1 MSHSFLSARN
11 GALALPRVARLTALA
26 AGLLALLPSCSDDE
40 KYIIVDPVVTNPDR
54 ISVPQAALHPEGI
67 QWDEANKRFIVSS
80 RTKGFISTVKDDSTF
95 AQLADDQRLIS
106 TIGVHLDAGRNRVLV
121 AVSDNGANN
130 ARSNANGLVTLR
142 KRAAVAIFNNTTG
155 ALINYVDLGGLP
167 GATTYPNAAN
177 YPNHFANDIAV
188 DKDGNAYVTD
198 SYAPIIYKVDPQGAA
213 SVFLTSPQFDPGTG
227 FGLNGLVYHPD
238 GYLIVAKANTGT
250 LFKVPIATPASFTTI
265 TNAAGL
271 TLTGADG
278 LLLTDPQTLL
288 LVSGS
293 QGTVYRLSS
302 TDAWA
307 NVRSTGTFAT
317 GAVSPTTITK
327 RGNDAYVLYP
337 YTATAPRFKIVKVS
351 F

>member
-1 MSHSFLSARN
+1 MSRSAFSGRRRPVR
-11 GALALPRVARLTALA
+11 LPRFVVLAALA
-26 AGLLALLPSCSDDE
+26 AGLLGTLPGCSKDE
-40 KYIIVDPVVTNPDR
+40 DITTPTVTNPDR
-54 ISVPQAALHPEGI
+54 ISVPQAALHPEGV
-67 QWDEANKRFIVSS
+67 QYDDANKRFIVSS
-80 RTKGFISTVKDDSTF
+80 RTKGVISTVKDDSTF
-95 AQLADDQRLIS
+95 AQLADDSRLIS
-106 TIGVHLDAGRNRVLV
+106 TIGVNLDAGRNRVLV
-121 AVSDNGANN
+121 AVSDNGVNP
-130 ARSNANGLVTLR
+130 ARTTAATLR
-142 KRAAVAIFNNTTG
+142 KRAALAIFNNTSG
-155 ALINYVDLGGLP
+155 ALLNYVDLGGLP
-167 GATTYPNAAN
+167 AAAT

-198 SYAPIIYKVDPQGAA
+198 SNAPIIYKVDPQGVA
-213 SVFLTSPQFDPGTG
+213 SVFLTSPQFDAGTA
-227 FGLNGLVYHPD
+227 FGLNGIVYHPD

-250 LFKVPIATPASFTTI
+250 LYKVPIATPASFTAV

-271 TLTGADG
+271 SLTGADG

-293 QGTVYRLSS
+293 QSTVYRLSS

-327 RGNDAYVLYP
+327 RGSDAYVLYP
-337 YTATAPRFKIVKVS
+337 YTATSPRFKIVKVR

>member
-1 MSHSFLSARN
+1 VQ
-11 GALALPRVARLTALA
+11 LPRFVLLTALT
-26 AGLLALLPSCSDDE
+26 AGLLGGLPGCSKDDE
-40 KYIIVDPVVTNPDR
+40 PAMPTATNPDR

-80 RTKGFISTVKDDSTF
+80 RTKGAISTVRDDSTF
-95 AQLADDQRLIS
+95 AQLADNANLIS
-106 TIGVHLDAGRNRVLV
+106 TIGVNLDAGRNRVLV
-121 AVSDNGANN
+121 AVSDMGANT
-130 ARSNANGLVTLR
+130 ARSTAASLR
-142 KRAAVAIFNNTTG
+142 KRAGLAIFNNTTG
-155 ALINYVDLGGLP
+155 ALLNYVDLVSGLP
-167 GATTYPNAAN
+167 ATTAAA

-188 DKDGNAYVTD
+188 DAAGNAYVTD
-198 SYAPIIYKVDPQGAA
+198 SSAPIIYKVDPQGVA
-213 SVFLTSPQFDPGTG
+213 SVFLTSTQFDAGTA
-227 FGLNGLVYHPD
+227 FGLNGIVYHPD

-250 LFKVPIATPASFTTI
+250 LFKVPIANPTSFTTI

-293 QGTVYRLSS
+293 QSTVYRLSS

-327 RGNDAYVLYP
+327 RGSDAYVLYP

>member
-1 MSHSFLSARN
+1 MLNRSLLTPA
-11 GALALPRVARLTALA
+11 ALPRLVRLTAVA
-26 AGLLALLPSCSDDE
+26 AGLLALLPSCSKDSE
-40 KYIIVDPVVTNPDR
+40 PAAATPAAPAR
-54 ISVPQAALHPEGI
+54 ISVPQAGLHPEGV

-80 RTKGFISTVKDDSTF
+80 RTKGFISTVRDDSTF
-95 AQLADDQRLIS
+95 AQLADNQNLLS

-121 AVSDNGANN
+121 AVSDNGANT
-130 ARSNANGLVTLR
+130 ARSTAATLR
-142 KRAAVAIFNNTTG
+142 KRAGLAIFNNTSG
-155 ALINYVDLGGLP
+155 ALISYVDLGGLP
-167 GATTYPNAAN
+167 AAAT

-188 DKDGNAYVTD
+188 DAAGNAYVTD
-198 SYAPIIYKVDPQGAA
+198 SNAPIIYKVDPQGVA
-213 SVFLTSPQFDPGTG
+213 SVFLTSPQFDAGTA

-250 LFKVPIATPASFTTI
+250 LFKVPIANPAGFTTI
-265 TNAAGL
+265 TNAVGL
-271 TLTGADG
+271 SLTGADG

-293 QGTVYRLSS
+293 QSTVYRLSS

-317 GAVSPTTITK
+317 GTVSPTTITK
-327 RGNDAYVLYP
+327 RGSDAYVLYT
-337 YTATAPRFKIVKVS
+337 YSATAPRFKIVKVS

>member
-1 MSHSFLSARN
+1 MRFSFSAFPIGRVR
-11 GALALPRVARLTALA
+11 LPHIIRLTALA
-26 AGLLALLPSCSDDE
+26 VGFLGLLPSCSDDDE
-40 KYIIVDPVVTNPDR
+40 PTTPTVTNPAR

-80 RTKGFISTVKDDSTF
+80 RTKGVINTVRDDSTF
-95 AQLADDQRLIS
+95 TQLADDSRLAS
-106 TIGVHLDAGRNRVLV
+106 TIGVNLDAGRNRVLV
-121 AVSDNGANN
+121 AVSDNGTNT
-130 ARSNANGLVTLR
+130 ARTSSATLR
-142 KRAAVAIFNNTTG
+142 KRAALAIFNNTTG
-155 ALINYVDLGGLP
+155 TLLNYVDLGGQQ
-167 GATTYPNAAN
+167 GTTTYPNAAN

-188 DKDGNAYVTD
+188 DAAGNAYVTD
-198 SYAPIIYKVDPQGAA
+198 SFAPIIYKVDPQGGA

-227 FGLNGLVYHPD
+227 FGLNGIVYHPD

-250 LFKVPIATPASFTTI
+250 LFKVPIANPTSFTTI

-271 TLTGADG
+271 SLTGADG

-293 QGTVYRLSS
+293 QSTVYRLSS

-327 RGNDAYVLYP
+327 RGSDAYVLYT

>member
-1 MSHSFLSARN
+1 MLLSFPAFQIGPVR
-11 GALALPRVARLTALA
+11 LPHVVRFVTLA
-26 AGLLALLPSCSDDE
+26 AGLLVLLPGCSDDDDSTTPTL
-40 KYIIVDPVVTNPDR
+40 INPDR

-67 QWDEANKRFIVSS
+67 QYDEANKRFIVSS
-80 RTKGFISTVKDDSTF
+80 RTKGAIGTVRDDSTF
-95 AQLADDQRLIS
+95 AQLADDPRLIS
-106 TIGVHLDAGRNRVLV
+106 TIGANLDAGRNRVLV
-121 AVSDNGANN
+121 AVSDNGVNPTRTTA
-130 ARSNANGLVTLR
+130 ATLR
-142 KRAAVAIFNNTTG
+142 KRAALAIFNNTTG
-155 ALINYVDLGGLP
+155 ALLNYVDLAGLP
-167 GATTYPNAAN
+167 AAAT

-188 DKDGNAYVTD
+188 DAAGNAYVTD
-198 SYAPIIYKVDPQGAA
+198 SNAPIIYKVDPQGVA
-213 SVFLTSPQFDPGTG
+213 SVFLTSPQFDAGTA

-250 LFKVPIATPASFTTI
+250 LFKVPIANPTSFTAI

-271 TLTGADG
+271 SLTGADG

-293 QGTVYRLSS
+293 QSTVYRLSS

-307 NVRSTGTFAT
+307 NLRSTGTFAT
-317 GAVSPTTITK
+317 GVVSPTTITK
-327 RGNDAYVLYP
+327 RGSDAYVLYP

>member
-1 MSHSFLSARN
+1 MLHSFQSFSL
-11 GALALPRVARLTALA
+11 GASRLPRAMRLTALA
-26 AGLLALLPSCSDDE
+26 AGLLALLPSCSKDDE
-40 KYIIVDPVVTNPDR
+40 PTTPTVTAPDR
-54 ISVPQAALHPEGI
+54 LSVPQAALHPEGI

-80 RTKGFISTVKDDSTF
+80 RTKGFIGTVKDDSTF
-95 AQLADDQRLIS
+95 AQLADEQRLIS
-106 TIGVHLDAGRNRVLV
+106 TIGVNLDAGRNRVLV
-121 AVSDNGANN
+121 AVSDNGVNPGRTSA
-130 ARSNANGLVTLR
+130 ATLR
-142 KRAAVAIFNNTTG
+142 KRAALAIFNNTTG
-155 ALINYVDLGGLP
+155 ALLNYVDLGGLP
-167 GATTYPNAAN
+167 AAAT

-198 SYAPIIYKVDPQGAA
+198 SNAPIIYKVDPQGAA
-213 SVFLTSPQFDPGTG
+213 SVFLTSPQFDAGAA
-227 FGLNGLVYHPD
+227 FGLNGIVYHPD

-250 LFKVPIATPASFTTI
+250 LFKVPIATPGSFTTV

-271 TLTGADG
+271 SLTGADG

-293 QGTVYRLSS
+293 QSTVYRLNS

-337 YTATAPRFKIVKVS
+337 YTATSPRFKIVKVS